1 MGAMAG
7 AGRIELTGITL
18 AGGDRVALVAE
29 NGRWTVVAPAGGDAV
44 AGAEG
49 LVWHPGALDPHIN
62 GWGGCDFLLDD
73 PADHAAALATLT
85 ATGTTAFLPTLISCD
100 EETLRAALA
109 RWQRWQAAPA
119 VGAPRFC
126 GLHLEGPF
134 LAPERA
140 GVHPREFLRAVD
152 PVWLGRLLD
161 DFPGLVRLV
170 TVAPELPGAI
180 ALVAALARRWVT
192 VGLGH
197 TAASVQEVRAAV
209 AAGARWVTH
218 LFNAMAPFHHRA
230 PGVVGAALGGGE
242 LTCEVIADGLHV
254 APEGLAIAYRCLGP
268 GRLVVVSDGL
278 AAAGMGDTPLRL
290 GAVAGAVAGVQ
301 AVDSEGRLAGGL
313 ASVWEGAA
321 RLAAAAGVRWEEV
334 VPCVR
339 TTAAHALRLD
349 LADRPRVGEEAD
361 LVGLDPAG
369 RVVAVLRAGQW
380 RVAPPR

>member
-1 MGAMAG
+1 MAG

-321 RLAAAAGVRWEEV
+321 RLAAAAAVGWEEV

>member
-1 MGAMAG
+1 MAG

-119 VGAPRFC
+119 VGAPCFC

-321 RLAAAAGVRWEEV
+321 RLAAAAGVGWEEV

>member
-1 MGAMAG
+1 MAG

-321 RLAAAAGVRWEEV
+321 RLAAAAGGGGEEV

>member
-1 MGAMAG
+1 MAG

-301 AVDSEGRLAGGL
+301 AVDSEGRP
-313 ASVWEGAA
+313 ASLHRCA
-321 RLAAAAGVRWEEV
+321 RS
-334 VPCVR
+334 
-339 TTAAHALRLD
+339 
-349 LADRPRVGEEAD
+349 
-361 LVGLDPAG
+361 
-369 RVVAVLRAGQW
+369 
-380 RVAPPR
+380 

>member
-1 MGAMAG
+1 MAG

-321 RLAAAAGVRWEEV
+321 RLAAAAGVGWEEV

>member
-1 MGAMAG
+1 
-7 AGRIELTGITL
+7 
-18 AGGDRVALVAE
+18 
-29 NGRWTVVAPAGGDAV
+29 
-44 AGAEG
+44 
-49 LVWHPGALDPHIN
+49 VWHPGALDPHIN